1 MRVRP
6 WEGPADTAAMQ
17 RLASRLWPRGSHAG
31 GLGWEAA
38 SGQLP
43 REIALAGDDGLA
55 GWAGLTAGE
64 LVLQADPA
72 SPAGAVLAAGYRVRS
87 VHDDELD
94 ARVEVHRAAWR
105 PARRT

>member
-43 REIALAGDDGLA
+43 REVALAGDDGLA
-55 GWAGLTAGE
+55 GWAGLTVGE
-64 LVLQADPA
+64 LVLQADPM
-72 SPAGAVLAAGYRVRS
+72 R
-87 VHDDELD
+87 
-94 ARVEVHRAAWR
+94 
-105 PARRT
+105 